1 MLIAAV
7 IGMGFLL
14 GCTSLLLRRRKVLG
28 ATGVTLAGLAM
39 LAGGPRVAIDGDLG
53 SSLYLGLDWFLLNL
67 FVFALVF
74 VPLERVFP
82 RRAEQRV
89 LRAGWTTDTAYFA
102 VSHLG
107 IQLLTFLSL
116 LPASV
121 LATRFTPD
129 GLRESVQLLPL
140 VPQVLALMIVGDLA
154 QYWVHRS
161 FHRVPWLWPFH
172 AVHHSCRELD
182 WLAGSRLHL
191 VDVVVTRAA
200 VLVPVFLLGFE
211 EAALYAW
218 LVIIGLHA
226 TLNHVNLRFR
236 LGWIEQL
243 LVTPRFH
250 HWHHAVE
257 PPDRNFAVHFPW
269 IDRLFGTFHLP
280 GAAWPERLGARR
292 RSRTRRLRGAARLSL
307 APGLRVEA
315 LTRGLAERLGCD
327 VVLHQ
332 EQAHRSTEAA
342 RPEDVAST
350 QFGEKAHVIGSRGN
364 STYRA
369 RKRPDLQAPGSSH
382 ELHVVNWRRA
392 CPLAV
397 PGITAAHT
405 GGSSPRSRS
414 RSMRKSALAVTCSSW
429 G

>member
-1 MLIAAV
+1 MTRRPAAPSQGSGAPSTIQPPPPRLERWLASRLGDEDPRRFGSGWASGTISVFLGLCGLGAVAVLHFPQWLSSAELRAQYPLGTMRMLIATV

-39 LAGGPRVAIDGDLG
+39 LAGGPRVAIDGDFG

-74 VPLERVFP
+74 VPLERAFP
-82 RRAEQRV
+82 LRTEQRV

-121 LATRFTPD
+121 LASRFTPD
-129 GLRESVQLLPL
+129 GPRAAVQSLPL
-140 VPQVLALMIVGDLA
+140 VLQVLALMIVGDLA
-154 QYWVHRS
+154 QYWVHRG
-161 FHRVPWLWPFH
+161 FHKLRWLWPFH

-200 VLVPVFLLGFE
+200 VLVPVFLLGFDQ
-211 EAALYAW
+211 AALYAW

-236 LGWIEQL
+236 LCWIEQL

-269 IDRLFGTFHLP
+269 IDRLFGTFYLP
-280 GAAWPERLGARR
+280 GGAWPERLGLDGDPVPEGYVAQLVYPLRR
-292 RSRTRRLRGAARLSL
+292 DSTSTR
-307 APGLRVEA
+307 
-315 LTRGLAERLGCD
+315 
-327 VVLHQ
+327 
-332 EQAHRSTEAA
+332 
-342 RPEDVAST
+342 
-350 QFGEKAHVIGSRGN
+350 
-364 STYRA
+364 
-369 RKRPDLQAPGSSH
+369 
-382 ELHVVNWRRA
+382 
-392 CPLAV
+392 
-397 PGITAAHT
+397 
-405 GGSSPRSRS
+405 
-414 RSMRKSALAVTCSSW
+414 
-429 G
+429 